1 MDDAL
6 AKRSLGRTNIRITA
20 IGLGCWQFSQR
31 ENLSGMFWPS
41 LDQATTREIVRV
53 SLEGGIN
60 WFDTAEVYGWGRSEA
75 TLADA
80 LRTAGQR
87 PGDVVV
93 ATKWWPSFRG
103 ATSLYENTDD
113 RQAHLAEFPI
123 DLHQIHHPLAFATTR
138 GQMHTMA
145 ALVRAGKIRAVGVS
159 NWGARRMV
167 RADAALRELGLG
179 LASNQVKYNLLDRRA
194 ERSGGVIEAAKR
206 IGATVIAYSPLEQGL
221 LTGKFHDRPEL
232 IRSRQ
237 GFRRYFPWFKRE
249 RILESRP
256 LIDALREVG
265 ARHGGATAAQVAL
278 AWLVSF
284 HGPTVVAIP
293 GATKVG
299 HARDNVGA
307 LRVTLDDE
315 ELQRIDALS
324 RRYARL

>member
-1 MDDAL
+1 MDSGL
-6 AKRSLGRTNIRITA
+6 VTRRLGKTDIRITA

-41 LDQATTREIVRV
+41 LDQAATREIVRV
-53 SLEGGIN
+53 SLEGGVN

-75 TLADA
+75 MLADA
-80 LRTAGQR
+80 LRAAGRR

-103 ATSLYENTDD
+103 STSLAENVED

-138 GQMHTMA
+138 GQMRTMA
-145 ALVRAGKIRAVGVS
+145 ALVRGGKIRAIGVS
-159 NWGARRMV
+159 NWGARKMI

-179 LASNQVKYNLLDRRA
+179 LASNQVKYSLLDRRI
-194 ERSGGVIEAAKR
+194 ERNGVLDAAR
-206 IGATVIAYSPLEQGL
+206 GLGVTIIAYSPLEQGL
-221 LTGKFHDRPEL
+221 LTGKFHDDPGLVRT
-232 IRSRQ
+232 R
-237 GFRRYFPWFKRE
+237 GFRRYMPWFKRA

-256 LIDALREVG
+256 LIDALREIG
-265 ARHGGATAAQVAL
+265 ARHGGASAAQVAL

-284 HGPTVVAIP
+284 HGSTVVAIP
-293 GATKVG
+293 GATKVR

-307 LRVTLDDE
+307 LGIHLDDG
-315 ELQRIDALS
+315 ELRRIDALS
-324 RRYARL
+324 RRCARS